1 MTVFD
6 IISLFGGLA
15 MFLYGM
21 RLLGN
26 SLKEGSSGAL
36 KVALEKFTSNQVKA
50 FLLGLLVTV
59 VIQSSTATIVIT
71 AGLVAAGIIAFD
83 KSLGIIVGAN
93 VGTTITGQIIRLL
106 DVQSDFWAFK
116 IFEPSTL
123 APLALIV
130 GIILIM
136 SFKFKRSN
144 VIGNILIGFGILFMG
159 LITMRNSVEV
169 LNESGVLTDLLT
181 GLGDQ
186 PVLSYLSGAA
196 VSFILQS
203 SSATVGI
210 LQALAK
216 TEGILFNSLYV
227 MLTGIYL
234 GDCVT
239 TAIVCWIGAKSEAR
253 KVGLFNII
261 YNLSKTALVL
271 IIVNIL
277 HLTGVLD
284 GLWDMVMTSG
294 TIANTNSVFNLGCA
308 IILLPFVGVFGKL
321 SKMIIKDKS
330 STENE
335 YAAVLDGLN
344 PVFYSTPALALR
356 SCYDVLRTSLDIACK
371 NIALSFEN
379 ITNYSP
385 VRTQNINDN
394 EAIVNSLTDA
404 VGNYMAKL
412 YPNLAEEYQINII
425 NQYYKLTADF
435 ERLSDYATNID
446 EYAVYLN
453 ENKLAFSESA
463 LSEIE
468 ILTKLLDRILE
479 YSRQAFLK
487 RDVEAAEHIE
497 PLEEVMDDL
506 VNALHDNHLDRLR
519 DGKCSVQTGTVFLD
533 VISNIERMSDSC
545 SNIGVSTLSRVN
557 LEIAQKA
564 HLYTSSLHQG
574 NNATFNQE
582 YDAAHDEYFNMLSE
596 IEKG

>member
-123 APLALIV
+123 APLALVV

-308 IILLPFVGVFGKL
+308 IILLPLVGVFGKL
-321 SKMIIKDKS
+321 SKMIITDKS

-335 YAAVLDGLN
+335 YTAVLDGLN

-371 NIALSFEN
+371 NIALS
-379 ITNYSP
+379 
-385 VRTQNINDN
+385 
-394 EAIVNSLTDA
+394 
-404 VGNYMAKL
+404 
-412 YPNLAEEYQINII
+412 
-425 NQYYKLTADF
+425 
-435 ERLSDYATNID
+435 
-446 EYAVYLN
+446 
-453 ENKLAFSESA
+453 
-463 LSEIE
+463 
-468 ILTKLLDRILE
+468 
-479 YSRQAFLK
+479 
-487 RDVEAAEHIE
+487 
-497 PLEEVMDDL
+497 
-506 VNALHDNHLDRLR
+506 
-519 DGKCSVQTGTVFLD
+519 
-533 VISNIERMSDSC
+533 
-545 SNIGVSTLSRVN
+545 
-557 LEIAQKA
+557 
-564 HLYTSSLHQG
+564 
-574 NNATFNQE
+574 
-582 YDAAHDEYFNMLSE
+582 
-596 IEKG
+596 